1 MTEGIPSKREN
12 NRLKLFKTC
21 QVLYKVTTV
30 VDSSNGLLNTSLV
43 MCTIN
48 RKIKASRK
56 GQCGINFGLN
66 STTRMTANCRVRH
79 KKIGQC
85 GSVNRIIMKL
95 SSEYVI
101 ANRVLSMSPFISIQR
116 GQTANCC
123 CSKYLKVVTVY
134 QQDA

>member
-1 MTEGIPSKREN
+1 
-12 NRLKLFKTC
+12 
-21 QVLYKVTTV
+21 
-30 VDSSNGLLNTSLV
+30 
-43 MCTIN
+43 
-48 RKIKASRK
+48 
-56 GQCGINFGLN
+56 
-66 STTRMTANCRVRH
+66 MTANVRVRH

-123 CSKYLKVVTVY
+123 CSKYLKVVTVH
-134 QQDA
+134 Q